1 MGWECSKFS
10 IRVQK
15 VDKLQNRKSSKN
27 KSRRGRGRGMMKK
40 RTKLLEPEGTSDINH
55 DQAGMQQKPR

>member
-1 MGWECSKFS
+1 MGMLKIFYSGTKGWQAPKP
-10 IRVQK
+10 
-15 VDKLQNRKSSKN
+15 KSSKN